1 MHTLKQSLH
10 TLCKSAE
17 YQIDNMFVYAVYAII
32 RIFFKCC
39 NVCLFKEQHIVNEYL
54 HFCIQRRR

>member
-17 YQIDNMFVYAVYAII
+17 YQIDNMFVYAVYA
-32 RIFFKCC
+32 K
-39 NVCLFKEQHIVNEYL
+39 N
-54 HFCIQRRR
+54 